1 MTNLD
6 IYNKTKAVPKEALT
20 EIKAGRLKGKS
31 NINPQW
37 RIWKLTEMF
46 GPCGIGWKYKIT
58 KQWIETGANEEK
70 TAFVNIDLFIKDGD
84 NWSDAIPGNG
94 GSSFVAKEKN
104 GLYTSDECYKM
115 ALTDAISV
123 ACKAL
128 GIAADV
134 YWSEGDKYTE
144 QARKAMQ
151 EEETAKE
158 RLKKS
163 IVEFQKQK
171 NLIDEL
177 IKENDRLKKI
187 VERKEKEAV

>member
-1 MTNLD
+1 MANLD
-6 IYNKTKAVPKEALT
+6 IYNKTKSVPKEALT

-37 RIWKLTEMF
+37 RIWKLTELF

-58 KQWIETGANEEK
+58 RQWIEEGANEEK
-70 TAFVNIDLFIKDGD
+70 TAFVNIDLFIKNG
-84 NWSDAIPGNG
+84 NEWSDEIPGNG

-104 GLYTSDECYKM
+104 GLYTSDEAYKM

-128 GIAADV
+128 GVAGDV
-134 YWSEGDKYTE
+134 YWGEGDKYTE
-144 QARKAMQ
+144 RERIAME

-158 RLKKS
+158 RLKKA
-163 IVEFQKQK
+163 VEEFKKQK
-171 NLIDEL
+171 DFIEEL
-177 IKENDRLKKI
+177 LKENDKLKKMI
-187 VERKEKEAV
+187 NRKEKEAV

>member
-1 MTNLD
+1 MSNLD

-37 RIWKLTEMF
+37 RIHKLTEMF
-46 GPCGIGWKYKIT
+46 GPCGVGWKYKIT
-58 KQWIETGANEEK
+58 KQWIEIGANDEK
-70 TAFVNIDLFIKDGD
+70 TAFVNIDLFIKDNGE
-84 NWSDAIPGNG
+84 WSDAISGNG

-123 ACKAL
+123 SCKAL
-128 GIAADV
+128 GVAADV

-144 QARKAMQ
+144 QSRKAEQ

-163 IVEFQKQK
+163 IEEFKKQK
-171 NLIDEL
+171 ELIDGL
-177 IKENDRLKKI
+177 IKENERLKKL
-187 VERKEKEAV
+187 VKEKETA